1 MTVDELREMLI
12 DVMESLVP
20 DEEYSV
26 IVEEVNG
33 QFKMELVT
41 DSKRAQVAWA
51 EISFHLEDCLDGAFQ
66 TNAETLGLD

>member
-1 MTVDELREMLI
+1 VTADEFRDLLI
-12 DVMESLVP
+12 GMMETLVP

-33 QFKMELVT
+33 QFKMELFT

-66 TNAETLGLD
+66 THAETLGLD